1 MPKALEDVR
10 VIDLGHVLAAPTAAM
25 ILADLG
31 ADVIHLEPPHGD
43 DARQFGPF
51 RDGCSGYFAS
61 INRNKRS
68 VVVNLKSPDGVQVL
82 CDLIRV
88 SDVVLENYRP
98 GTLARLGFSY
108 EAMCEINPRIIYASI
123 SGFGHDALPAYA
135 DKPAY
140 DLVAQAFSGL
150 MSITGPEGGPPV
162 RVGTSVGDITSGH
175 QCAIAILAA
184 LWYRERTGRG
194 QVVDMSMV
202 DGLVYILENAIVR
215 YTLSEDIPSP
225 LGTRHP
231 TVTPFR
237 AYPTADSWIVIAI
250 GNDVLWQSLCEAIE
264 RPDLAADARFQTN
277 ALRTQY
283 HEELDALLEPVTRER
298 TTQEWVALLE
308 AHRLPYSPIQSVDQV
323 VGDPNIRHRGMVAQ
337 VDQPGIGPVEI
348 VGSPFHLSETPGTVR
363 APAPTLGQHTA
374 EVLREVLGYE
384 ESRVQEL
391 IEAGAV
397 QGPVP
402 GDLQSRK
409 GTGP

>member
-68 VVVNLKSPDGVQVL
+68 VVADLKTPGGAQVL
-82 CDLIRV
+82 RDLIQV

-98 GTLARLGFSY
+98 GTLARLGFPY
-108 EAMCEINPRIIYASI
+108 ETMSEINPRIIYASI
-123 SGFGHDALPAYA
+123 CGFGHDALPAYA

-140 DLVAQAFSGL
+140 DMVAQAFSGL
-150 MSITGPEGGPPV
+150 MSITGPEGGAPV

-184 LWYRERTGRG
+184 LWYRQRTGRG

-215 YTLSEDIPSP
+215 YSLSGEIPGP

-231 TVTPFR
+231 AITPFR
-237 AYPTADSWIVIAI
+237 AFPTADSWIVIAI
-250 GNDVLWQSLCEAIE
+250 GNDGLWRTFCEAVE
-264 RPDLAADARFQTN
+264 RPDLASDARFQTN
-277 ALRTQY
+277 ALRTQH
-283 HEELDALLEPVTRER
+283 HEELDALLEPVTRQR
-298 TTQEWVALLE
+298 TTQQWVKLLK
-308 AHRLPYSPIQSVDQV
+308 AHRLPYSPIQTVDQV
-323 VGDPNIRHRGMVAQ
+323 VHDPNIRHRGMVAEI
-337 VDQPGIGPVEI
+337 DQPGIGPVEI
-348 VGSPFHLSETPGTVR
+348 VGSPFHLSETPGTVW
-363 APAPTLGQHTA
+363 APAPTLGQHTE

-384 ESRVQEL
+384 EDRIQGL
-391 IEAGAV
+391 IEAGEVRA
-397 QGPVP
+397 GE
-402 GDLQSRK
+402 GALS
-409 GTGP
+409 

>member
-51 RDGCSGYFAS
+51 RGDHSGYFAS
-61 INRNKRS
+61 VNRNKRS
-68 VVVNLKSPDGVQVL
+68 VVVDLKTQGGAQVL
-82 CDLIRV
+82 RDLIRA

-98 GTLARLGFSY
+98 GTLDRLGFSY
-108 EAMCEINPRIIYASI
+108 EAMSELNPRIIYASI
-123 SGFGHDALPAYA
+123 CGFGHDALPEYA

-140 DLVAQAFSGL
+140 DMVAQAFSGL

-162 RVGTSVGDITSGH
+162 RVGTSVGDITAGH

-184 LWYRERTGRG
+184 LWHRERTGRG

-215 YTLSEDIPSP
+215 YTLSGQIPAP

-231 TVTPFR
+231 AITPFR
-237 AYPTADSWIVIAI
+237 AYPTADSWIVIAL
-250 GNDVLWQSLCEAIE
+250 GNDGLWQTFCEAIE

-277 ALRTQY
+277 ALRTQ
-283 HEELDALLEPVTRER
+283 HHAELDVLLEPVTRER
-298 TTQEWVALLE
+298 TTEEWVALLE
-308 AHRLPYSPIQSVDQV
+308 AHRLPYSPIQTVDQV
-323 VGDPNIRHRGMVAQ
+323 VHDPNIRHRGMIAE

-363 APAPTLGQHTA
+363 TPAPALGQHTE

-384 ESRVQEL
+384 RERIEEL
-391 IEAGAV
+391 IAAGAAKGPV
-397 QGPVP
+397 QGPGPSEGP
-402 GDLQSRK
+402 G
-409 GTGP
+409 P

>member
-51 RDGCSGYFAS
+51 RNGHSGYFAS

-68 VVVNLKSPDGVQVL
+68 VVVDLKTQGGARVL
-82 CDLIRV
+82 RDLIRA

-98 GTLARLGFSY
+98 GTLERLGFSY
-108 EAMCEINPRIIYASI
+108 EVMAELNPRIIYASI
-123 SGFGHDALPAYA
+123 CGFGHDALPEYA

-140 DLVAQAFSGL
+140 DMVAQAFSGL

-162 RVGTSVGDITSGH
+162 RVGTSVGDITAGH

-215 YTLSEDIPSP
+215 YTLSGQIPAP

-231 TVTPFR
+231 AITPFR
-237 AYPTADSWIVIAI
+237 AYPTADSWIVIAL
-250 GNDVLWQSLCEAIE
+250 GNDGLWQTFCEAIG
-264 RPDLAADARFQTN
+264 RPDLAADARFRTN
-277 ALRTQY
+277 ALRTQH
-283 HEELDALLEPVTRER
+283 HEELDKLLEPVTRAR
-298 TTQEWVALLE
+298 TTGEWVALLE
-308 AHRLPYSPIQSVDQV
+308 AHHLPYSPIQNVDQV
-323 VGDPNIRHRGMVAQ
+323 VHDPNLRHRGMIAQ
-337 VDQPGIGPVEI
+337 VDQPGMGPVEI

-363 APAPTLGQHTA
+363 TPAPTLGQHTE
-374 EVLREVLGYE
+374 EVLRRVLGYDRE
-384 ESRVQEL
+384 RIEEL
-391 IEAGAV
+391 IEIGAVKGPV
-397 QGPVP
+397 QGPGPSEGP
-402 GDLQSRK
+402 G
-409 GTGP
+409 P

>member
-51 RDGCSGYFAS
+51 RGDHSGYFAS
-61 INRNKRS
+61 VNRNKRS
-68 VVVNLKSPDGVQVL
+68 VVVDLKTPGGAQVL
-82 CDLIRV
+82 RDLIRA

-98 GTLARLGFSY
+98 GTLDRLGFSY
-108 EAMCEINPRIIYASI
+108 EAMSELNPRIIYASI
-123 SGFGHDALPAYA
+123 CGFGHDALPEYA

-140 DLVAQAFSGL
+140 DMVAQAFSGL

-162 RVGTSVGDITSGH
+162 RVGTSVGDITAGH

-184 LWYRERTGRG
+184 LWHRERTGRG

-215 YTLSEDIPSP
+215 YTLSGQIPAP

-231 TVTPFR
+231 AITPFR
-237 AYPTADSWIVIAI
+237 AYPTADSWIVIAL
-250 GNDVLWQSLCEAIE
+250 GNDGLWQTFCEAIE

-277 ALRTQY
+277 ALRTQ
-283 HEELDALLEPVTRER
+283 HHAELDVLLEPVTRER
-298 TTQEWVALLE
+298 TTEEWVALLE
-308 AHRLPYSPIQSVDQV
+308 AHRLPYSPIQTVDQV
-323 VGDPNIRHRGMVAQ
+323 VHDPNIRHRGMIAE

-363 APAPTLGQHTA
+363 TPAPALGQHTE

-384 ESRVQEL
+384 RERIEEL
-391 IEAGAV
+391 IAAGAAKGPV
-397 QGPVP
+397 QGPGPSEGP
-402 GDLQSRK
+402 G
-409 GTGP
+409 P

>member
-51 RDGCSGYFAS
+51 RGDHSGYFAS
-61 INRNKRS
+61 VNRNKRS
-68 VVVNLKSPDGVQVL
+68 VVVDLKTPGGAQVL
-82 CDLIRV
+82 RDLIQA

-98 GTLARLGFSY
+98 GTLDRLGFSY
-108 EAMCEINPRIIYASI
+108 EAMSELNPRIIYASI
-123 SGFGHDALPAYA
+123 CGFGHDALPEYA

-140 DLVAQAFSGL
+140 DMVAQAFSGL

-162 RVGTSVGDITSGH
+162 RVGTSVGDITAGH

-184 LWYRERTGRG
+184 LWHRERTGRG

-215 YTLSEDIPSP
+215 YTLSGQIPAP

-231 TVTPFR
+231 AITPFR
-237 AYPTADSWIVIAI
+237 AYPTADSWIVIAL
-250 GNDVLWQSLCEAIE
+250 GNDGLWQTFCEAIE

-277 ALRTQY
+277 ALRTQ
-283 HEELDALLEPVTRER
+283 HHAELDVLLEPVTRER
-298 TTQEWVALLE
+298 TTEEWVALLE
-308 AHRLPYSPIQSVDQV
+308 AHRLPYSPIQTVDQV
-323 VGDPNIRHRGMVAQ
+323 VHDPNIRHRGMIAQ
-337 VDQPGIGPVEI
+337 VDQPGMGPVEI

-363 APAPTLGQHTA
+363 TPAPALGQHTE

-384 ESRVQEL
+384 RERIEVL
-391 IEAGAV
+391 IAAGAV
-397 QGPVP
+397 KGPGPSEGP
-402 GDLQSRK
+402 G
-409 GTGP
+409 P

>member
-51 RDGCSGYFAS
+51 RNGHSGYFAS

-68 VVVNLKSPDGVQVL
+68 VVVDLKTQGGARVL
-82 CDLIRV
+82 RDLIRA

-98 GTLARLGFSY
+98 GTLERLGFSY
-108 EAMCEINPRIIYASI
+108 EVMAELNPRIIYASI
-123 SGFGHDALPAYA
+123 CGFGHDALPEYA

-140 DLVAQAFSGL
+140 DMVAQAFSGL

-162 RVGTSVGDITSGH
+162 RVGTSVGDITAGH

-215 YTLSEDIPSP
+215 YTLSGQIPAP

-231 TVTPFR
+231 AITPFR
-237 AYPTADSWIVIAI
+237 AYPTADSWIVIAL
-250 GNDVLWQSLCEAIE
+250 GNDGLWQTFCEAIG

-277 ALRTQY
+277 ALRTQH
-283 HEELDALLEPVTRER
+283 HEELDALLEPVTRGR
-298 TTQEWVALLE
+298 TTEEWVALLE
-308 AHRLPYSPIQSVDQV
+308 AHHLPYSPIQNVDQV
-323 VGDPNIRHRGMVAQ
+323 VHDPNLRHRGMIAEVN
-337 VDQPGIGPVEI
+337 QPGMGPVEI

-363 APAPTLGQHTA
+363 TPAPTLGQHTE
-374 EVLREVLGYE
+374 EVLCEVLGYE
-384 ESRVQEL
+384 RERIEEL
-391 IEAGAV
+391 IEIGAVKGPV
-397 QGPVP
+397 QGPGPSEGP
-402 GDLQSRK
+402 G
-409 GTGP
+409 P

>member
-43 DARQFGPF
+43 DARHFGPF

-68 VVVNLKSPDGVQVL
+68 AVVDLKTEGGAQVL
-82 CDLIRV
+82 RDLIQV

-108 EAMCEINPRIIYASI
+108 EAMSAINPRIIYASI
-123 SGFGHDALPAYA
+123 TGFGHDALPEYA

-140 DLVAQAFSGL
+140 DMVAQAFSGL

-162 RVGTSVGDITSGH
+162 RVGTSVGDITAGH

-250 GNDVLWQSLCEAIE
+250 GNDALWQAFCGAIE
-264 RPDLAADARFQTN
+264 RPDLAADPRFQTN
-277 ALRTQY
+277 ALRTEH
-283 HEELDALLEPVTRER
+283 HEALDVLLEPVTQGR
-298 TTQEWVALLE
+298 TTQEWAALLE
-308 AHRLPYSPIQSVDQV
+308 AHRLPRSPIQTVDQV
-323 VGDPNIRHRGMVAQ
+323 VRDPNIRHRGMVAQ
-337 VDQPGIGPVEI
+337 VDGPGIGPIEI

-363 APAPTLGQHTA
+363 TPAPALGEHTV
-374 EVLREVLGYE
+374 EVLREVLGYDE
-384 ESRVQEL
+384 GRVQEL
-391 IEAGAV
+391 IETGAV
-397 QGPVP
+397 KTRDPF
-402 GDLQSRK
+402 LS
-409 GTGP
+409 

>member
-1 MPKALEDVR
+1 LEDVR

-43 DARQFGPF
+43 DAREFGPF
-51 RDGCSGYFAS
+51 RDGHSGYFAS

-68 VVVNLKSPDGVQVL
+68 VVVDLKTPGGAEVL
-82 CDLIRV
+82 RDLIRA

-98 GTLARLGFSY
+98 GTLERLGFSY
-108 EAMCEINPRIIYASI
+108 EAMSELNPRIIYASI
-123 SGFGHDALPAYA
+123 CGFGHDALPAYA

-140 DLVAQAFSGL
+140 DMVAQASSGL

-162 RVGTSVGDITSGH
+162 RVGTSVGDITAGH

-194 QVVDMSMV
+194 QVVDISMV

-215 YTLSEDIPSP
+215 YTLSGQIPAP

-237 AYPTADSWIVIAI
+237 AFPTADSWIVIAI
-250 GNDVLWQSLCEAIE
+250 GNDGLWQTFCEAIE

-277 ALRTQY
+277 ALRTE
-283 HEELDALLEPVTRER
+283 HHAELDALLEPVTQER
-298 TTQEWVALLE
+298 TTEDWVALLE
-308 AHRLPYSPIQSVDQV
+308 AHRLPYSPIQTVDQV
-323 VGDPNIRHRGMVAQ
+323 VHDPNLWHRGMIAQ

-363 APAPTLGQHTA
+363 TPAPALGQHTE

-384 ESRVQEL
+384 GERIEEL
-391 IEAGAV
+391 IAAGAV
-397 QGPVP
+397 KGPM
-402 GDLQSRK
+402 
-409 GTGP
+409 

>member
-51 RDGCSGYFAS
+51 RGGHSGYFAS
-61 INRNKRS
+61 VNRNKRS
-68 VVVNLKSPDGVQVL
+68 VVVDLKTEGGAQVL
-82 CDLIRV
+82 RDLIRS

-98 GTLARLGFSY
+98 GTLSRLGFSY
-108 EAMCEINPRIIYASI
+108 EVMSELNPRIIYASI
-123 SGFGHDALPAYA
+123 CGFGHDALPAYA

-140 DLVAQAFSGL
+140 DMVAQAFSGL

-162 RVGTSVGDITSGH
+162 RVGTSVGDITAGH

-215 YTLSEDIPSP
+215 YTLSGQMPAP

-231 TVTPFR
+231 AITPFR
-237 AYPTADSWIVIAI
+237 AYPTADSWIVIAL
-250 GNDVLWQSLCEAIE
+250 GNDGLWQTFCQAIE
-264 RPDLAADARFQTN
+264 RPDLAADARFRTN
-277 ALRTQY
+277 ALRTQ
-283 HEELDALLEPVTRER
+283 HHGELDALLEPVTREK
-298 TTQEWVALLE
+298 TTEEWVALLE
-308 AHRLPYSPIQSVDQV
+308 AHHLPYSPIQNVEQV
-323 VGDPNIRHRGMVAQ
+323 VHDPNIRHRGMIAQ
-337 VDQPGIGPVEI
+337 VDQPGMGPVEI

-363 APAPTLGQHTA
+363 TPAPALGQHTE
-374 EVLREVLGYE
+374 EVLRDVLGYE
-384 ESRVQEL
+384 GKRIEEL
-391 IEAGAV
+391 IEIGAV
-397 QGPVP
+397 KGPVP
-402 GDLQSRK
+402 
-409 GTGP
+409 